1 MQRLGNAAS
10 TTDNPN
16 PVADMPVDEM
26 IDVGAWTTAGAAAS
40 PVVVGDEAVTGA
52 PDKVPYGPPSDQG
65 GLGEKM
71 DHDTS
76 AFEVNL
82 ADGDSLEDFITTGVN
97 DFYDVFR
104 ALDGPDGGGF
114 ADGMDPAGQ
123 GMDFDDDEFAW
134 LNSPDAFMPLPI
146 TGVAGDL
153 GEVAVTATP
162 TGDEEEAGMGP
173 GVGGELVV
181 EGVGG
186 GSPLLAGLAAPEAA
200 AEVAPAA
207 DAVVAAMTT
216 LPPVALEEGGTAE
229 VSDSGMSSGGDYTV
243 SLHAPT
249 AHDSGADAG
258 TGGGG
263 GAAYVFAGGA
273 ADGAV
278 VVDAVGVGVPA
289 VAVTPTATN
298 ITVDFGGGC
307 AGADGGGHDG
317 GLSQKELVRRQKVER
332 YLAKKKR
339 RRWSRAS
346 SYQSRQRVANSR
358 PRHKGRFLPLV
369 SEFVPISEL
378 KRRQRAL
385 FAQQAEE
392 QEGEKQEQS
401 LLPPAASGR
410 DATAQPPDNGGDWT
424 G

>member
-1 MQRLGNAAS
+1 M
-10 TTDNPN
+10 
-16 PVADMPVDEM
+16 
-26 IDVGAWTTAGAAAS
+26 
-40 PVVVGDEAVTGA
+40 
-52 PDKVPYGPPSDQG
+52 
-65 GLGEKM
+65 
-71 DHDTS
+71 
-76 AFEVNL
+76 
-82 ADGDSLEDFITTGVN
+82 
-97 DFYDVFR
+97 
-104 ALDGPDGGGF
+104 
-114 ADGMDPAGQ
+114 
-123 GMDFDDDEFAW
+123 
-134 LNSPDAFMPLPI
+134 
-146 TGVAGDL
+146 
-153 GEVAVTATP
+153 
-162 TGDEEEAGMGP
+162 
-173 GVGGELVV
+173 
-181 EGVGG
+181 
-186 GSPLLAGLAAPEAA
+186 
-200 AEVAPAA
+200 
-207 DAVVAAMTT
+207 
-216 LPPVALEEGGTAE
+216 
-229 VSDSGMSSGGDYTV
+229 
-243 SLHAPT
+243 
-249 AHDSGADAG
+249 
-258 TGGGG
+258 
-263 GAAYVFAGGA
+263 FAGGA

-298 ITVDFGGGC
+298 ITVDFDGGC